1 LDAAA
6 VGEAVARTEPGAIVH
21 PMTALADMSS
31 RRNFDK
37 TFATTNALRT
47 EGVDHLLAATRVTVQ
62 RIIAQSFTGWTN
74 PRTGIGLPTEADPNP
89 LMKQRR
95 ALPHATAPIPRCGPA
110 H

>member
-47 EGVDHLLAATRVTVQ
+47 EGVDHLLAATRVTGATHH
-62 RIIAQSFTGWTN
+62 RAELH
-74 PRTGIGLPTEADPNP
+74 RLDEPTHRD
-89 LMKQRR
+89 RS
-95 ALPHATAPIPRCGPA
+95 A